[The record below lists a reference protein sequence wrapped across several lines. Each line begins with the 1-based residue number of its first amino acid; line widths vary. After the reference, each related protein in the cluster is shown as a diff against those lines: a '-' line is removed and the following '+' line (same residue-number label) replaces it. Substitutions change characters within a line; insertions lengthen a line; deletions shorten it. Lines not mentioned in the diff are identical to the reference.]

1 MSSEIQTGEMSEP
14 APVKT
19 GAGSQNAT
27 SAGYEVGYG
36 RPPIATRFK
45 PGQSGNPKGR
55 QKGRK
60 NLMTEFK
67 GIVRKKVTMGDGKH
81 KLSLAAANLL
91 THGVK
96 GAKGDVRSAGLFLS
110 KTEKLGLFNELDAD
124 VENVN
129 PNPIP
134 QTPVDHLLEN
144 LEVDRLSRAE
154 QIELSHLCDKIE
166 KGGMLL
172 RSAPAS
178 SIGSNIWSAKAG
190 AMTLPRRTERSKA

>member
-1 MSSEIQTGEMSEP
+1 MSSEIQTSKMSEP
-14 APVKT
+14 APVKAGAGSRNAT
-19 GAGSQNAT
+19 GAGYA
-27 SAGYEVGYG
+27 VGYA
-36 RPPIATRFK
+36 RPPVATRFK
-45 PGQSGNPKGR
+45 RGQSGNPKGR
-55 QKGRK
+55 PKRRK

-110 KTEKLGLFNELDAD
+110 KTEKLGLFNEPDAD
-124 VENVN
+124 VEDVN

-134 QTPVDHLLEN
+134 QTLVDYLLEN

-154 QIELSHLCDKIE
+154 QIELSYLCETID
-166 KGGMLL
+166 KGGHVTVLSTGEFDRFKYL
-172 RSAPAS
+172 ISKGRCTDVTPAH
-178 SIGSNIWSAKAG
+178 
-190 AMTLPRRTERSKA
+190 